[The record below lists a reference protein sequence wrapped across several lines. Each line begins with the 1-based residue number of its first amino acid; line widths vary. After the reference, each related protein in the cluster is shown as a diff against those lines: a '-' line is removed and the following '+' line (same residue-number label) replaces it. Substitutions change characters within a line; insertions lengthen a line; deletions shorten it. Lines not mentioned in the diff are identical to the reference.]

1 MLYTYRAKIIGV
13 YDGDT
18 VTALVQLG
26 FNVTI
31 ELKLRLYG
39 IDTPEVRGKNKKEG
53 IKVRDYVREL
63 ILNKDVVITT
73 FKDKKG
79 KYGRYLAE
87 VWLDRIEDDA
97 LSGILLNRLLIDN
110 GMAKEYFGGKR

>member
-1 MLYTYRAKIIGV
+1 M
-13 YDGDT
+13 
-18 VTALVQLG
+18 
-26 FNVTI
+26 
-31 ELKLRLYG
+31 
-39 IDTPEVRGKNKKEG
+39 
-53 IKVRDYVREL
+53 
-63 ILNKDVVITT
+63 ITT

-97 LSGILLNRLLIDN
+97 LSGILLNQMLIDN